1 VEQQGQGESRAST
14 PAKPRRCGWRPTP
27 CLDPGGRALSWLAGL
42 TVFATVLVVA
52 AASSGWALGEQA
64 TPYAADLQVVRRPVS
79 EVDNGFELLLFK
91 ANDVYWPDRAEGRL
105 AARMLAG
112 QWGDGASD
120 LAVKILEHN
129 AMPLERFDHCL
140 RRPQFQFPQS
150 RSNSAWLRTS
160 NEWLRLGRVVSLRAM
175 AKGRAGRGAAA
186 VEDAMRLV
194 RLGHRIEAAQGNLLH
209 WNSGSRLKLVGL
221 SCLARLLPL
230 VELPSLDL
238 VRFARELRNYPAHVI
253 GLQDAYRWEYGVLH
267 RQVDSLASS
276 EVDPMELGIVVNQ
289 QLMRNWNSPEHFDP
303 DHTKQVLAAGIRLAI
318 HGLAHYEPG
327 TLLGLFQQLAE
338 LRENTE
344 KLNVNPIG
352 VMFYKSSLSKGILV
366 PLRQVAKE
374 NTHLAALR
382 TLLALKAWQKRNGSL
397 PRSLAQLVP
406 TFLDEVPKDPFN
418 GQPLR
423 YSRSKKI
430 VYSVGEDRK
439 DAGGSGAGA
448 GRTRVDDNEPT
459 FHIGF

>member
-1 VEQQGQGESRAST
+1 M
-14 PAKPRRCGWRPTP
+14 RRVWRPTP
-27 CLDPGGRALSWLAGL
+27 RLDPGGTALSWLAGL
-42 TVFATVLVVA
+42 TVFSTVFVAA
-52 AASSGWALGEQA
+52 AASSGWALGERA
-64 TPYAADLQVVRRPVS
+64 TPYPADLQVERRLVPAT
-79 EVDNGFELLLFK
+79 ENGFKLLVFK
-91 ANDVYWPDRAEGRL
+91 VNDIYWPDRDEGRL
-105 AARMLAG
+105 AAKMLAG
-112 QWGDGASD
+112 RWEDGAAD

-129 AMPLERFDHCL
+129 AVPLERFDQCL

-160 NEWLRLGRVVSLRAM
+160 NEWLRLGRVVALRAM

-221 SCLARLLPL
+221 SCLARLLPI
-230 VELPSLDL
+230 VELRARNL
-238 VRFARELRNYPAHVI
+238 VRFAKELRHYPAHAL

-267 RQVDSLASS
+267 RQVDGIASG
-276 EVDPMELGIVVNQ
+276 DIDLMEMGIVVNHQ
-289 QLMRNWNSPEHFDP
+289 RLRDWNSPEYFDP

-318 HGLAHYEPG
+318 HGLSHYEPG
-327 TLLGLFQQLAE
+327 RLPGLFQELAE

-374 NTHLAALR
+374 NTYLAALR
-382 TLLALKAWQKRNGSL
+382 TLLALKAWQKQHGSL
-397 PRSLAQLVP
+397 PTGLGELVP
-406 TFLDEVPKDPFN
+406 AFLDDVPKDPFD

-423 YSRSKKI
+423 YSRAKKI
-430 VYSVGEDRK
+430 VYSVGEDCK
-439 DAGGSGAGA
+439 DAGGSRAGA
-448 GRTRVDDNEPT
+448 MRARVDDNEPT
-459 FHIGF
+459 FRIGF